1 MNGTDRTNP
10 GAAAKAPIERLLEMM
25 DRSMAEQAKNAEIRA
40 QQQAEHIHRLEGL
53 ILGQGQKFEQLQA
66 RFDSV
71 NGKIGIDE
79 RLRQIEVDSK
89 SNAKKAD
96 LAPISQTLHTLDL
109 RVKELEDF
117 EEERKKA
124 REELGKEVRSSV
136 VKWAVPIMLG
146 ALMVGLFVL
155 ATVQFFALRAHLPTP

>member
-1 MNGTDRTNP
+1 MTP
-10 GAAAKAPIERLLEMM
+10 PKA
-25 DRSMAEQAKNAEIRA
+25 
-40 QQQAEHIHRLEGL
+40 
-53 ILGQGQKFEQLQA
+53 
-66 RFDSV
+66 
-71 NGKIGIDE
+71 
-79 RLRQIEVDSK
+79 SK